1 MQFLYG
7 SLNELTPLSSALE
20 GALPRTQQPKEI
32 EDDTP
37 FEFQAIEGVILKI
50 TVSCLP
56 RSQDLARLT
65 ISLHLM
71 RQRLHFQHW

>member
-1 MQFLYG
+1 MEFQYG
-7 SLNELTPLSSALE
+7 SLSELTPLSSALE

-37 FEFQAIEGVILKI
+37 FEFQAIEGVTLKI
-50 TVSCLP
+50 AVSCLP
-56 RSQDLARLT
+56 RSQGLARLT
-65 ISLHLM
+65 ISPHLT